1 MSSKDMSFR
10 DMSPWDMIRRLA
22 LTASLAVSTTVI
34 STTAASATLQVGNGA
49 EPGTLDPQKVNGNW
63 ETRITRSLFDRLLN
77 YAPDGSLEPGLA
89 ERWEV
94 SEDGKRYTF
103 HLREAHWSDGE
114 PITADDAVF
123 ALRRVLDPATANH
136 NANLYYPIVGA
147 REINAGKAGG
157 ESLGVTALDDH
168 TLEIRLVEP
177 TAWFVQALA
186 MSEAAPLPEHLL
198 SSGTDWTR
206 PGVMVSSGPFVLTDW
221 RPQDHIDV
229 ARNPHYYAVDEVALD
244 GITFH
249 AIEDPASALNRFRAG
264 DLDISY
270 SGVPSARFDWVQQH
284 LPESLQVGP
293 LLGSYFYMINLRE
306 GTPLADTR
314 VREALNLALRREVI
328 TDQLLGIGQTPS
340 WWYVPRAVSGAP
352 DSRLAFADWPME
364 QRLARAEQLL
374 DEAGY
379 GPEHPLQLSLAYNTL
394 DDHRKIAV
402 AIAAMWKPLGI
413 ELELIN
419 REAAVHFS
427 TVSQANFELARY
439 GLIATVNDAY
449 DFLNAYASGGS
460 AARSTGFHDDEYDDL
475 VRRSS
480 AELDPQRRRQLVGS
494 AEQRLLDANVLLPIY
509 DYVSVHLVAPHVR
522 GWQSTPLDVHPLR
535 YVSLKTQNDT
545 SQ

>member
-1 MSSKDMSFR
+1 MNIR
-10 DMSPWDMIRRLA
+10 MIRRLV
-22 LTASLAVSTTVI
+22 LTASLATGAVLVSA
-34 STTAASATLQVGNGA
+34 SAASATLQVGNGA
-49 EPGTLDPQKVNGNW
+49 EPGTLDPQKVSGSW
-63 ETRITRSLFDRLLN
+63 ENRITRSLFDRLIN
-77 YAPDGSLEPGLA
+77 YASDGSLEPGLA

-94 SEDGKRYTF
+94 SEDGMRYTF
-103 HLREAHWSDGE
+103 HLRDAQWSDGE

-147 REINAGKAGG
+147 REINAGKADG

-168 TLEIRLVEP
+168 TLEILLVEP
-177 TAWFVQALA
+177 TAWFIQAMA

-198 SSGTDWTR
+198 SSGIDDWTH

-229 ARNPHYYAVDEVALD
+229 ERNRHYYAANEVALD

-249 AIEDPASALNRFRAG
+249 AIEDPSAAFNRFRAG
-264 DLDISY
+264 ELDIAY
-270 SGVPSARFDWVQQH
+270 SGVPSARFDWAQQH
-284 LPESLQVGP
+284 LPESLRVGP

-306 GTPLADTR
+306 GTPLADAR
-314 VREALNLALRREVI
+314 LREALNLALRREVI
-328 TDQLLGIGQTPS
+328 TDQLLGMGQAPS
-340 WWYVPRAVSGAP
+340 WWYVPRAVSNAP
-352 DSRLAFADWPME
+352 DSRLAFADWPIE
-364 QRLARAEQLL
+364 RRLARAEQLL

-379 GPEHPLQLSLAYNTL
+379 GPDRPLRLSLAYNTL

-419 REAAVHFS
+419 REAAVHFA
-427 TVSQANFELARY
+427 TVRQADFELARY
-439 GLIATVNDAY
+439 GLVASVDDAH

-460 AARSTGFHDDEYDDL
+460 AARSTGFHDDPYDDL

-480 AELDPQRRRQLVGS
+480 AELDPQRRRQLIGS

-509 DYVSVHLVAPHVR
+509 DYVSVHLVAPHVQ

-535 YVSLKTQNDT
+535 YVSLETRHDT